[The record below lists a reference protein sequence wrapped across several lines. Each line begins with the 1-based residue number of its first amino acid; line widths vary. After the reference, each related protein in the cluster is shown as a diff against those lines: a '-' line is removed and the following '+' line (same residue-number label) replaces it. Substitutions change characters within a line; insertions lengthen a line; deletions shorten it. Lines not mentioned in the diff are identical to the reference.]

1 MWGEDMCGRVL
12 LESDFNDILKSFFIE
27 QNEVINFK
35 KGEGFPGD
43 SLPVVVNKEKKKV
56 DVFSWGFIVND
67 KRIINARCETILEK
81 PLFKNAFISNRC
93 LVPVNGFYEW
103 KRDGNKKVKH
113 KIALKGEEI
122 FSLAG
127 IYRDF
132 IDRDGVIKRCVMI
145 ITTEPN
151 LEMSSIHNRMPVIVD
166 KCNEELYL
174 ENKFSNGLL
183 ELLKPIENG
192 RLEISRVDKLE
203 YENISF
209 F

>member
-1 MWGEDMCGRVL
+1 MCGRVL
-12 LESDFNDILKSFFIE
+12 LESDFNDILKRFFIE
-27 QNEVINFK
+27 QSEVVEFK

-43 SLPVVVNKEKKKV
+43 SLPVIVNKEKKSLELH
-56 DVFSWGFIVND
+56 SWGFIVND
-67 KRIINARCETILEK
+67 KRVINARAETVLEK
-81 PLFKNAFISNRC
+81 PLFRNCFISNRC

-113 KIALKGEEI
+113 KITLNGEEI

-132 IDRDGVIKRCVMI
+132 LDRDGKVKRCVTI

-151 LEMSSIHNRMPVIVD
+151 LDMSSIHNRMPVIVD
-166 KCNEELYL
+166 KKDEDLYL
-174 ENKFSNGLL
+174 KNRFDNSLL
-183 ELLKPIENG
+183 NLLKPIEDG
-192 RLEISRVDKLE
+192 RLVISRVDKLE